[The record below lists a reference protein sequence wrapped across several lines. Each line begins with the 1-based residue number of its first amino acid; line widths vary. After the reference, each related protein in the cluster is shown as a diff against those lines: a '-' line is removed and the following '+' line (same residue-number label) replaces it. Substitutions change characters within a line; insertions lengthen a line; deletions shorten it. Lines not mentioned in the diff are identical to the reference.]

1 METNLEIDAIVNE
14 NLEEEIYIIPKKI
27 LNIIMK
33 LKLN

>member
-1 METNLEIDAIVNE
+1 MEATIKIDSIFNK

>member
-1 METNLEIDAIVNE
+1 MEAIIKIDDIINE
-14 NLEEEIYIIPKKI
+14 NTEEEIYIIPKKI